1 MKTKL
6 FITMSIFML
15 ASCFSFAAL
24 PPNRVHNVTQVE
36 AEEKILDEFKNQDV
50 NIFKKEEF
58 LPSLI
63 LNGGAE
69 SSKWTFFVDPEP
81 MKGWMHDAYIVEIPK
96 KLFLKRP

>member
-1 MKTKL
+1 
-6 FITMSIFML
+6 MSIFML

-69 SSKWTFFVDPEP
+69 SSKWTFFCRSRTYER
-81 MKGWMHDAYIVEIPK
+81 MDARCLY
-96 KLFLKRP
+96 RRNS

>member
-1 MKTKL
+1 
-6 FITMSIFML
+6 MSIFML

-50 NIFKKEEF
+50 NIFFKKEEF

-69 SSKWTFFVDPEP
+69 SSKWTF
-81 MKGWMHDAYIVEIPK
+81 
-96 KLFLKRP
+96 L

>member
-1 MKTKL
+1 MVCNQFNTIVAHTASNIKHRLYNITKTKH

-69 SSKWTFFVDPEP
+69 SSKWTFF
-81 MKGWMHDAYIVEIPK
+81 
-96 KLFLKRP
+96 L